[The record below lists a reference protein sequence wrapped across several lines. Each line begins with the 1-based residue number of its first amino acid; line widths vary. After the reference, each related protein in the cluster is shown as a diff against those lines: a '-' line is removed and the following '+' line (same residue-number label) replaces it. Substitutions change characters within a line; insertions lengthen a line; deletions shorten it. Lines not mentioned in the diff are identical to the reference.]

1 MSVNLSQ
8 ISIALKEYLERVY
21 QDRLEQ
27 VILFGS
33 RARGDAKPDSDF
45 DVLIVL
51 KAAFDYSQE
60 IERTSHF
67 LSDLCLENDILIS
80 RAFVDSK
87 TFESAASPF
96 FLNVKREGVV
106 L

>member
-8 ISIALKEYLERVY
+8 ISVSLKEHLERVY

-45 DVLIVL
+45 DILIVL
-51 KAAFDYSQE
+51 KTAFDYSQE

-67 LSDLCLENDILIS
+67 LSDLCLKNDILIS
-80 RAFVDSK
+80 RVFVDSQ
-87 TFESAASPF
+87 TFKSAESPF